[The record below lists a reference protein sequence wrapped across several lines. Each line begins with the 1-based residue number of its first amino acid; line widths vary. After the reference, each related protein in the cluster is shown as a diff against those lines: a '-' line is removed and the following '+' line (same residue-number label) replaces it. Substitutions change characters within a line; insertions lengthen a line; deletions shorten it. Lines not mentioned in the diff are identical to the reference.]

1 MIVVFRGLPVVG
13 CLLYLSLSIP
23 ARIVRAARAGRF
35 LVGVSESEEE
45 DASLDD
51 IRRVYIGRHVT
62 KLLKKP
68 EMET

>member
-1 MIVVFRGLPVVG
+1 MVFRGLPIVG

-23 ARIVRAARAGRF
+23 ASIVRAARAGRF

-51 IRRVYIGRHVT
+51 IRKVYIGRHVT

-68 EMET
+68 QTET

>member
-1 MIVVFRGLPVVG
+1 MVFRGLPIVG

-23 ARIVRAARAGRF
+23 ASIVRAARAGP
-35 LVGVSESEEE
+35 LPGGALSESEEE

-51 IRRVYIGRHVT
+51 IRKVYIGRHVT

>member
-1 MIVVFRGLPVVG
+1 MVFRGLPIVG